1 MLTLTLKTV
10 NRPVP
15 VVEAYPV
22 VTNNGIH
29 LAAWCKHCRE
39 LHLHPYRE
47 GHHSAACGDETP
59 FTSTGYRL
67 KIPRQ
72 SGVEHVKQQ
81 VA

>member
-1 MLTLTLKTV
+1 MLALRSKAAD
-10 NRPVP
+10 RSVP

-22 VTNNGIH
+22 VADNGIH
-29 LAAWCKHCRE
+29 LAAWCRHCRE

-67 KIPRQ
+67 KIPRRAGTEQ
-72 SGVEHVKQQ
+72 AQ